1 MYADG
6 ESFADRGGNAVGGN
20 AQVVAHV
27 GAHNVGQQQDFA
39 LNGAHNC
46 NKASNTLVY
55 SIKCH
60 KSTPPRQDINSTCA
74 LTTAPPPLKTKHRHP
89 RH

>member
-6 ESFADRGGNAVGGN
+6 ESLADRGGNAVGGN

-27 GAHNVGQQQDFA
+27 GAHNAGQQQDFA

-55 SIKCH
+55 SINA
-60 KSTPPRQDINSTCA
+60 INQHRRD
-74 LTTAPPPLKTKHRHP
+74 KTSIAHVR
-89 RH
+89 